1 MADDEETDV
10 PAEGDEIPE
19 GEGDAPEEDE
29 VPEEA
34 EGDEDPEAED
44 VDAEAADDG
53 AEGDE
58 IPEDTDDVDEGDDVP
73 EGSADE
79 DAETTDAEAE
89 EEEPAEAEVA
99 EDEAAETA
107 DAEDEDG
114 EDEEA
119 ETADAADEG
128 EETPEAAE
136 DEDVEEDEELEEIET
151 AMAGEGEEDEEEPP
165 SQPTVESEGRFYGT
179 GRRKEAVARVWVEA
193 GSGNITVNGNDLG
206 TYFSNRA
213 KWTEAVRGPLECLDM
228 EDAIDVWA
236 TAEGG
241 GLTGQA
247 DAIELGLARALVDMD
262 ENARH
267 WLRPEGHL
275 TRDDREVERKKI
287 NQPGARAKSQVSKR

>member
-19 GEGDAPEEDE
+19 GAADAGDDVPEEADDEEAEGDAIPEEAEAEGDDSEEADDAPEATADEEDDDDETAGAEAENPDAEAAEDEGDE

-34 EGDEDPEAED
+34 TDDEAET
-44 VDAEAADDG
+44 AED
-53 AEGDE
+53 EGDE
-58 IPEDTDDVDEGDDVP
+58 IPEEAVEADDEDAETADV
-73 EGSADE
+73 ADE
-79 DAETTDAEAE
+79 DAE
-89 EEEPAEAEVA
+89 
-99 EDEAAETA
+99 
-107 DAEDEDG
+107 G
-114 EDEEA
+114 E
-119 ETADAADEG
+119 
-128 EETPEAAE
+128 
-136 DEDVEEDEELEEIET
+136 EELEEIET

-165 SQPTVESEGRFYGT
+165 SQPTVDTDGRFYGT

-236 TAEGG
+236 TADGG